1 MQNMQRRRDAEMKDV
16 LLFIEMSRKLES
28 LKRQTN
34 IIKRNIST
42 LMERSNGRRNL
53 LKLNSSS
60 NNNSWLLNNA
70 RISRPHVSRQR
81 SIFPH
86 AFSNRTKLIQNWTK
100 PPSKKN
106 VSNAKML
113 LRQRRL

>member
-34 IIKRNIST
+34 IIKRNMSK
-42 LMERSNGRRNL
+42 LMERSNGRRDL

-70 RISRPHVSRQR
+70 RISRPRVSRQR

-86 AFSNRTKLIQNWTK
+86 AFVNRAKLVQNWTK
-100 PPSKKN
+100 PPSNKN